1 MVAGMADTA
10 RHRIEPYLNRL
21 FGYAVCLCGER
32 ELARDL
38 TQEAVVK
45 ALAARTVPTDEAAY
59 RAWLFTI
66 LRNLFI
72 DRARREGRAPDLSA
86 PELPA
91 EPPAE
96 SWQIWRSDDHL
107 LNALTVKLALAK
119 LRPAHREIIALVDIV
134 GFSYAEAAAL
144 LSLPLGTVMSRL
156 SRAREAL
163 LGVVVDNNVSE
174 LPRRARGDAT

>member
-1 MVAGMADTA
+1 MADSA
-10 RHRIEPYLNRL
+10 HHRIEPYLNRL

-38 TQEAVVK
+38 TQEAVLK
-45 ALAARTVPTDEAAY
+45 ALAARSVPRDEAAY

-66 LRNLFI
+66 LRNHYI
-72 DRARREGRAPDLSA
+72 DRTRREGKAPDSA
-86 PELPA
+86 PDG
-91 EPPAE
+91 PPVE

-107 LNALTVKLALAK
+107 LNAVTVKLALAK

-174 LPRRARGDAT
+174 LPRRARGDAS